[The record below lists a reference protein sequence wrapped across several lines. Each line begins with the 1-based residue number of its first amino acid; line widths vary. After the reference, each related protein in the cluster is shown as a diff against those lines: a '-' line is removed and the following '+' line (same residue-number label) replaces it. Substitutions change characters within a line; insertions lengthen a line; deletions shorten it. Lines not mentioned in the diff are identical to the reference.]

1 LYPSG
6 SMLRDH
12 DECQPKAIFFDAGNT
27 LIRMNYGTIAGE
39 LARHGVA
46 VTPEALQRAEWRARV
61 RLDPELGAARG
72 ASTEN
77 RATADRYLGYLLGEA
92 GVTDQAVRAAVAAWH
107 RGYNVPVG
115 VWDTAD
121 PGAAAALAL
130 ARDRGVRTAV
140 ISNSNGSVR
149 AILDRL
155 GLLPSLEFVLD
166 SSEVGSEKPDPVIFR
181 LALERAGLAPSE
193 AVYVGDLYSVD
204 VLGARAA
211 GLRAVL
217 LDPGGCWGSRDCHL
231 APDVLGAV
239 RLILDE

>member
-1 LYPSG
+1 MHLLG
-6 SMLRDH
+6 
-12 DECQPKAIFFDAGNT
+12 IFFDAGNT

-39 LARHGVA
+39 LAHHGAA

-77 RATADRYLGYLLGEA
+77 RGTVERYLRYLLGEA
-92 GVTDQAVRAAVAAWH
+92 GITDQAVVAAVAAWH
-107 RGYNVPVG
+107 RAYNVPIG

-166 SSEVGSEKPDPVIFR
+166 SSEVGAEKPDPVIFR
-181 LALERAGLAPSE
+181 LALERCGLAPGE
-193 AVYVGDLYSVD
+193 VVYVGDIYSID

-211 GLRAVL
+211 DMRAVL
-217 LDPGGCWGSRDCHL
+217 LDPGLCWGWRDCQV

-239 RLILDE
+239 RLILDGRVCA